1 MTSNTTRSRV
11 WLGGLLLAALLAACG
26 APTPAPEPAPAQP
39 TQPPAPAAPQ
49 EQPAAPAA
57 PTEAPAQPAAPAQQE
72 RVLVVGLPKT
82 DIDKL
87 DPGRQYE
94 ITPPQIIRAAYET
107 LVTLPE
113 KGARI
118 DRVEP
123 LLAESYEISDD
134 ALVYTFKL
142 RSGVKF
148 ASGNPLTAEDVVFS
162 FKRLGN
168 LQDNPAWLYND
179 HVENIEAV
187 DERTVR
193 ITLKEPNAAF
203 LAMLVSPNFSVLDS
217 KVVREQGGTDAPDAK
232 ETDKATEWLNNN
244 SAGTGPYI
252 LREWKRN
259 EQVVLER
266 NPNYW
271 REPAFFD
278 RIIFRELP
286 DDAARQQAFERGDI
300 DIAVGLDIDAIER
313 LKNSPDAVV
322 LVGNTLDMT
331 YLAMTTN
338 PEISP
343 ELADPRVRRAIALA
357 IDYDG
362 IIEGLMNGN
371 ALHIPLIIPLGLLGT
386 DPNLAL
392 KQDVEQAK
400 ALMAEAGYPN
410 GFTVKMV
417 YPGGYKFNNVLL
429 ADTLVAKVQEDLK
442 AINVNLEVEP
452 RDEASWRADYRGGKL
467 QITLADW
474 TPDFLDPHGW
484 APAFAVEGGSA
495 ARRVHYKNE
504 EAGKLA
510 QEAARIT
517 DPDKRAEMYL
527 KLQQIML
534 QDLPF
539 VGLIQPR
546 TQIVVSKDLKDV
558 VYNPVYFID
567 YYYVSQ

>member
-1 MTSNTTRSRV
+1 MMFNRVSSRP
-11 WLGGLLLAALLAACG
+11 WLGSVLLAALLTAC
-26 APTPAPEPAPAQP
+26 ASPTAVAPTSPAQMPTPASQEQRAAQETAP
-39 TQPPAPAAPQ
+39 TAAPQ
-49 EQPAAPAA
+49 F
-57 PTEAPAQPAAPAQQE
+57 TAQQE

-123 LLAESYEISDD
+123 LLAESYDVSSD

-142 RSGVKF
+142 REGVKF

-162 FKRLGN
+162 FRRLGN

-179 HVENIEAV
+179 HVQSIEAL
-187 DERTVR
+187 DARTVR

-217 KVVREQGGTDAPDAK
+217 KVVRQQGGTDDETAK

-252 LREWKRN
+252 LKEWKRN

-286 DDAARQQAFERGDI
+286 DDAARQQAFERGDV

-313 LKNSPDAVV
+313 LKSNPDVVV

-357 IDYDG
+357 IDYEG
-362 IIEGLMNGN
+362 ILEGLMNGN
-371 ALHIPLIIPLGLLGT
+371 ALQLPSIIPLGLLGT
-386 DPNLAL
+386 DPNMAL
-392 KQDVEQAK
+392 KRDVEQAK
-400 ALMAEAGYPN
+400 ALLAEAGLAT
-410 GFTVKMV
+410 GFTAKMV

-442 AINVNLEVEP
+442 EINVSLQVEP
-452 RDEASWRADYRGGKL
+452 RDEASWRADYRAGKL
-467 QITLADW
+467 AITLADW
-474 TPDFLDPHGW
+474 TPDFIDPHGW
-484 APAFAVEGGSA
+484 APAFAVEGSSA
-495 ARRVHYKNE
+495 ARRVHYKNA
-504 EAGKLA
+504 EATALA
-510 QEAARIT
+510 QEAGRIT
-517 DPDKRAEMYL
+517 DPAKRAEMYL
-527 KLQQIML
+527 KVQQILMK
-534 QDLPF
+534 DLPF

-546 TQIVVSKDLKDV
+546 TQIVVRKDLRGV

-567 YYYVSQ
+567 YYYVSR